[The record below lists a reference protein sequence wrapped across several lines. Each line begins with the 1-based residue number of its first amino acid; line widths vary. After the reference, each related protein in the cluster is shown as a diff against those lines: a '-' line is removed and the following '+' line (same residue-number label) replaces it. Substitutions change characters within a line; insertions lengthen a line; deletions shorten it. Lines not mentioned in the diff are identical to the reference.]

1 MNLSFSLPV
10 SLPKAAFGGR
20 VRSLYNDADAA
31 QVNDRDSSDFQNAL
45 EIEGP
50 ADLGETM
57 SRVIVCAC

>member
-31 QVNDRDSSDFQNAL
+31 QVNDT
-45 EIEGP
+45 EIRGIFKMH
-50 ADLGETM
+50 LK
-57 SRVIVCAC
+57 